1 MHEAIILAT
10 RSKITNIAMALRCA
24 SHIKQGKAC
33 SMADARATVALLDT
47 AVKTAR
53 RNASTSKKALMASDN
68 MVTRLLMKLG
78 V

>member
-1 MHEAIILAT
+1 MVS
-10 RSKITNIAMALRCA
+10 RSKITNIAAALRCA

-33 SMADARATVALLDT
+33 TMADARATAMLLDT
-47 AVKTAR
+47 GLKTAR
-53 RNASTSKKALMASDN
+53 RNASASKKALMASDN

>member
-1 MHEAIILAT
+1 MAS

-33 SMADARATVALLDT
+33 SMADARATAMLLDT

-53 RNASTSKKALMASDN
+53 RNASQSKKALLASDN

>member
-1 MHEAIILAT
+1 MAS
-10 RSKITNIAMALRCA
+10 RSKIQNIAGALRCA
-24 SHIKQGKAC
+24 SQIKQGKAC
-33 SMADARATVALLDT
+33 SMADARATAMLLDT

-53 RNASTSKKALMASDN
+53 RNASASKKALLASDN

>member
-1 MHEAIILAT
+1 MSN

-33 SMADARATVALLDT
+33 SMADARATAMLLDT
-47 AVKTAR
+47 GLKTAR
-53 RNASTSKKALMASDN
+53 RNASASKKALMASDN

>member
-1 MHEAIILAT
+1 MVT

-33 SMADARATVALLDT
+33 SMADARATAMLLDT
-47 AVKTAR
+47 GLKTAR
-53 RNASTSKKALMASDN
+53 RNASASKKALIASDN

>member
-1 MHEAIILAT
+1 MINLVS

-33 SMADARATVALLDT
+33 SMADARATAMLLDT
-47 AVKTAR
+47 GLKTAR
-53 RNASTSKKALMASDN
+53 RNASASKKALMASDN

>member
-1 MHEAIILAT
+1 MAT

-33 SMADARATVALLDT
+33 SMADARATAMLLDT

-53 RNASTSKKALMASDN
+53 RNASSSKKALMASDN

>member
-1 MHEAIILAT
+1 MAA
-10 RSKITNIAMALRCA
+10 RSKITNIPMALRCA

-47 AVKTAR
+47 GLKTAR
-53 RNASTSKKALMASDN
+53 RNASASKKALMASDN

>member
-1 MHEAIILAT
+1 MVS

-33 SMADARATVALLDT
+33 SMADARATAMLLDT
-47 AVKTAR
+47 GLKTAR
-53 RNASTSKKALMASDN
+53 RNASSAKKQLMASDN

>member
-1 MHEAIILAT
+1 VFNLAA

-47 AVKTAR
+47 GLKTAR
-53 RNASTSKKALMASDN
+53 RRAAAEKKALAQSDN
-68 MVTRLLMKLG
+68 MVSRLLMKLG

>member
-1 MHEAIILAT
+1 MINLAA

-33 SMADARATVALLDT
+33 SMADARATAMLLDT
-47 AVKTAR
+47 GLKTAR
-53 RNASTSKKALMASDN
+53 RNASASKKALMASDN

>member
-1 MHEAIILAT
+1 MAT

-53 RNASTSKKALMASDN
+53 RNASTTKKALMASDN

>member
-1 MHEAIILAT
+1 MDS

-33 SMADARATVALLDT
+33 SMADARATAMLLDT

-53 RNASTSKKALMASDN
+53 RNASQSKKALLASDN

>member
-1 MHEAIILAT
+1 MSS

-33 SMADARATVALLDT
+33 SMADARATAMLLDT
-47 AVKTAR
+47 GLKTAR
-53 RNASTSKKALMASDN
+53 RNASASKKALMASDN

>member
-1 MHEAIILAT
+1 VITLVS

-33 SMADARATVALLDT
+33 SMADARATAMLLDT
-47 AVKTAR
+47 GLKTAR
-53 RNASTSKKALMASDN
+53 RNASASKKALMASDN

>member
-1 MHEAIILAT
+1 MAS

-33 SMADARATVALLDT
+33 SRADARATAMLLDT
-47 AVKTAR
+47 GLKTAR
-53 RNASTSKKALMASDN
+53 RNASASKKALMASDN

>member
-1 MHEAIILAT
+1 MAS

-47 AVKTAR
+47 GLKTAR
-53 RNASTSKKALMASDN
+53 RRASAEKKALAQSDN
-68 MVTRLLMKLG
+68 MVSRLLMKLG

>member
-1 MHEAIILAT
+1 MASRT
-10 RSKITNIAMALRCA
+10 KINNIAAALRCA
-24 SHIKQGKAC
+24 SQIKQGKAC
-33 SMADARATVALLDT
+33 TMADARATVMLLDT

-53 RNASTSKKALMASDN
+53 RNASSSKKALMASDN

>member
-1 MHEAIILAT
+1 MAS

-33 SMADARATVALLDT
+33 SMADARATAMLLDT
-47 AVKTAR
+47 GLKTAR
-53 RNASTSKKALMASDN
+53 RNAASSKKALMASDN

>member
-1 MHEAIILAT
+1 MVS

-33 SMADARATVALLDT
+33 SMADARATAMLLDT
-47 AVKTAR
+47 GLKTAR
-53 RNASTSKKALMASDN
+53 RNASASKKALMASDN

>member
-1 MHEAIILAT
+1 MAS

-33 SMADARATVALLDT
+33 SMADARATAMLLDT
-47 AVKTAR
+47 ALKTAR
-53 RNASTSKKALMASDN
+53 RNASSSKKALIASDN

>member
-1 MHEAIILAT
+1 MS
-10 RSKITNIAMALRCA
+10 SKTKINNIAAALRCA

-33 SMADARATVALLDT
+33 SMSDARATVMLLDT

-53 RNASTSKKALMASDN
+53 RRAAAERKALAQSDN
-68 MVTRLLMKLG
+68 MVSRLLMKLG

>member
-1 MHEAIILAT
+1 
-10 RSKITNIAMALRCA
+10 MALRCA

-33 SMADARATVALLDT
+33 SMADARATAMLLDT
-47 AVKTAR
+47 GLKTAR
-53 RNASTSKKALMASDN
+53 RNASSTKKALMASDN